1 MHKLAHI
8 NSQADSVEKQEFDRL
23 KLEKERACLLAKSTL
38 LVETAKHMV
47 QARANQ
53 TLLVKVCFAAHG
65 GVFSIGAMRG
75 SCRSSTYARPPS
87 DWPIPIA
94 LGQQGLHARHPTPSH
109 HEGTDD
115 DSPADPGVRHCGPEA
130 LGRRKCGSGSGSATV
145 RGAHTAAGARPPGK
159 HATI

>member
-1 MHKLAHI
+1 MQRMAHI
-8 NSQADSVEKQEFDRL
+8 HSQSDSVEKQEFDRL
-23 KLEKERACLLAKSTL
+23 KLEKERACLLAKTRL
-38 LVETAKHMV
+38 LVETAKHVV

-53 TLLVKVCFAAHG
+53 TLVKVCCGAWRR
-65 GVFSIGAMRG
+65 VFYRADGWFLSLFHICSA
-75 SCRSSTYARPPS
+75 PS

-115 DSPADPGVRHCGPEA
+115 DSPADPGAGHCRPGA
-130 LGRRKCGSGSGSATV
+130 LGRRKCCSGWGAGAV
-145 RGAHTAAGARPPGK
+145 RDAHTAAGARPPGK